1 VSSVGIEAD
10 GDLDLGRVNKWISGL
25 LRCLAVSPD
34 SRTLVAGSLGG
45 DAMMV
50 DIATGNALATL
61 PDHPLGVLVVAWA
74 PSGERV
80 ATSGQE
86 GTLRLHGGDGCTV
99 VELSAG
105 GWLHQLEWSRRGE
118 LAAAAGWSLMILG
131 HDGAVVHRYPPV
143 QSTITAVRW
152 SSNATRVGVT
162 SYGGI
167 TWYDTD
173 RLPND
178 GPSRHHPFKG
188 SPLSLALSGNGKW
201 ACCGYQD
208 ASIHVWPLWSGD
220 DLAMSGYPAK
230 IEHLAFR
237 DDSQWLASACLDEL
251 TVWDFSGRGPKGGRP
266 AIGDAHAAR
275 ISWLGWQPGGDLL
288 ASGGQNGDVIVWP
301 SPTSTRKPLMP
312 TEDIAGTS
320 AAATAAWLPD
330 GRGLIVGRHD
340 GTVELRTSVE
350 FRRSIN
356 AYRPTRTRTRPS
368 TSTVS

>member
-1 VSSVGIEAD
+1 VTVSSVGIEAD

-50 DIATGNALATL
+50 DIATGNVLATL
-61 PDHPLGVLVVAWA
+61 PDHP
-74 PSGERV
+74 
-80 ATSGQE
+80 
-86 GTLRLHGGDGCTV
+86 
-99 VELSAG
+99 
-105 GWLHQLEWSRRGE
+105 
-118 LAAAAGWSLMILG
+118 
-131 HDGAVVHRYPPV
+131 
-143 QSTITAVRW
+143 
-152 SSNATRVGVT
+152 
-162 SYGGI
+162 
-167 TWYDTD
+167 
-173 RLPND
+173 
-178 GPSRHHPFKG
+178 
-188 SPLSLALSGNGKW
+188 
-201 ACCGYQD
+201 
-208 ASIHVWPLWSGD
+208 
-220 DLAMSGYPAK
+220 
-230 IEHLAFR
+230 
-237 DDSQWLASACLDEL
+237 

-275 ISWLGWQPGGDLL
+275 ISWLSWQPGGDLL

-312 TEDIAGTS
+312 TEVIAGTR
-320 AAATAAWLPD
+320 AVATAAWLPD

-350 FRRSIN
+350 LRRSIN